1 MSERADAERPWRS
14 RTLAG
19 RYRLVEFI
27 ARGGMAEVWEGHDV
41 LLARRVAVKLPHP
54 HLGRQETF
62 RRRFRREAVAAA
74 RLSHPNVVAIFDTG
88 TDEED
93 NFIVMELVD
102 GPSVRELLVP
112 DRPLPVDRAIS
123 VAGQV
128 GKALEYAHRQ
138 GVVHRDIK
146 PANILIGRDDIVKV
160 ADFGIAKAALGD
172 DNTQTG
178 TALGTAR
185 YLAPEQVEGGRPDGR
200 SDIYSLGIVLY
211 EMICGRPPFQADNE
225 LALAFQHLRDDP
237 PPPRSLSPLV
247 PPWLE
252 GVVLTA
258 LAKSPDERF
267 ASADRFCD
275 ALARGP
281 AWTGPSPAPVRR
293 AEPDAPTTSPGDGAR
308 APAIPVGAD
317 QRRDPTE
324 PAHSQPWAPTGVL
337 GTTPTDRGQI
347 DTGRPGWRQPPG
359 DGSIPSAPRGFD
371 APPAPPAFGP
381 PAERGEARGRTRRRR
396 LVPLFAL
403 ILAIAAI
410 VVAAILVSHLN
421 SSNKGGGAPATSQ
434 GTAST
439 HGTALAVARATAFDP
454 PPGDGVE
461 DDSDLPH
468 LTDGDPNTTWHTEF
482 YSNRQFGG
490 LKSGVGFV
498 LHLDQ
503 SHRLQDLSLTSPT
516 PDYDVSVYISDSSP
530 SVLAGWGQPVASVTN
545 APSRA
550 VLPLHG
556 RSGSAVLVWF
566 TRLSPSNVVQVGE
579 VQVTS

>member
-1 MSERADAERPWRS
+1 
-14 RTLAG
+14 
-19 RYRLVEFI
+19 
-27 ARGGMAEVWEGHDV
+27 MAEVWEGHDV
-41 LLARRVAVKLPHP
+41 LLARRVAVKLPHR
-54 HLGRQETF
+54 HLGRQEAF

-112 DRPLPVDRAIS
+112 DRPLPVDRAVS
-123 VAGQV
+123 VASQV
-128 GKALEYAHRQ
+128 ASALEYAHRQ

-146 PANILIGRDDIVKV
+146 PANILIGRDDRVKV

-185 YLAPEQVEGGRPDGR
+185 YLAPEQVEGGLPDGR
-200 SDIYSLGIVLY
+200 SDIYSLGVVLY
-211 EMICGRPPFQADNE
+211 EMVCGRPPFQADNE
-225 LALAFQHLRDDP
+225 LALALQHMRADP
-237 PPPRSLSPLV
+237 PPPRSLSALV

-267 ASADRFCD
+267 ASADDFCD

-281 AWTGPSPAPVRR
+281 AWTGPRHAPASGAQP
-293 AEPDAPTTSPGDGAR
+293 ETTSPGPGNGTW
-308 APAIPVGAD
+308 APAVPVGAD
-317 QRRDPTE
+317 QRDSPTE
-324 PAHSQPWAPTGVL
+324 PAHSQQWAPTGLL
-337 GTTPTDRGQI
+337 GRTPTDRGQL
-347 DTGRPGWRQPPG
+347 DAGGPGWRQPPG
-359 DGSIPSAPRGFD
+359 DGSSPGGTSAFE
-371 APPAPPAFGP
+371 APPAPPRP
-381 PAERGEARGRTRRRR
+381 PAVGPQARRGRARRRR
-396 LVPLFAL
+396 LVPFFAL

-410 VVAAILVSHLN
+410 VVAAILVAHLN
-421 SSNKGGGAPATSQ
+421 SSSKGGGPPATSQ
-434 GTAST
+434 GTAAT
-439 HGTALAVARATAFDP
+439 HGSALVVARATAFDP

-461 DDSDLPH
+461 DSIDLPH

-498 LHLDQ
+498 LALDQ
-503 SHRLQDLSLTSPT
+503 SHRLQDLVLTSPT
-516 PDYDVSVYISDSSP
+516 PDYDVSVYVSDSSP
-530 SVLAGWGQPVASVTN
+530 SVLAGWGQPVASVTG

-550 VLPLHG
+550 VVPLHG
-556 RSGSAVLVWF
+556 RSGSHVLVWF

-579 VQVTS
+579 AQVTS

>member
-1 MSERADAERPWRS
+1 VSERADAERHRRS
-14 RTLAG
+14 RILAG

-74 RLSHPNVVAIFDTG
+74 RLSHPNVVAVFDTG
-88 TDEED
+88 TDDED

-112 DRPLPVDRAIS
+112 DRPLSVDRAVS
-123 VAGQV
+123 VASQV
-128 GKALEYAHRQ
+128 ATALEYAHRQ

-146 PANILIGRDDIVKV
+146 PANILIGRDDRVKV

-185 YLAPEQVEGGRPDGR
+185 YLAPEQVEGGLPDGR
-200 SDIYSLGIVLY
+200 SDIYSLGVVLY
-211 EMICGRPPFQADNE
+211 EMVCGRPPFQADNE
-225 LALAFQHLRDDP
+225 LALALQHMRADP
-237 PPPRSLSPLV
+237 PSPLSLNPLV

-252 GVVLTA
+252 GIVLRA

-267 ASADRFCD
+267 GSADRFCD

-281 AWTGPSPAPVRR
+281 AWTGSRPASVRE
-293 AEPDAPTTSPGDGAR
+293 AQPEATSPDPIDGSWG
-308 APAIPVGAD
+308 PAVPVGAD
-317 QRRDPTE
+317 ERDSPTE
-324 PAHSQPWAPTGVL
+324 AADSHPWAPTGVL
-337 GTTPTDRGQI
+337 GRTPTDRGQR
-347 DTGRPGWRQPPG
+347 DTGDPRRRQPPG
-359 DGSIPSAPRGFD
+359 DGSIPGSTRALDARP

-381 PAERGEARGRTRRRR
+381 PAGRRRARRRR
-396 LVPLFAL
+396 LVPLLAL
-403 ILAIAAI
+403 LLAIAAV
-410 VVAAILVSHLN
+410 VVAAVLVAHLN
-421 SSNKGGGAPATSQ
+421 NSSKGHGAPATSQ
-434 GTAST
+434 GTAT
-439 HGTALAVARATAFDP
+439 TQGTAVAVARATAFDP

-461 DDSDLPH
+461 DDADLPK
-468 LTDGDPNTTWHTEF
+468 LTDGDPNTTWHTEY

-503 SHRLQDLSLTSPT
+503 SHRLQDLVLTSPT
-516 PDYDVSVYISDSSP
+516 PSYDLNVYVSDSSP
-530 SVLAGWGQPVASVTN
+530 SVLAGWGQPVSTMTG
-545 APSRA
+545 APARA
-550 VLPLHG
+550 VLSLHG
-556 RSGSAVLVWF
+556 RSGSSVLVWF
-566 TRLSPSNVVQVGE
+566 TRLSPSNLVRIGE
-579 VQVTS
+579 AQVTS